1 MTKDWHFNI
10 NQNKIKVLFK
20 VGSAYLSVLLF
31 SWLHQMIIGISKF
44 HEREILI
51 PNITFL
57 GIWTC
62 WVTDNL
68 LTLSHVKVYQTRFSV
83 RRELKQKSEW
93 EEGGLRCDCMCQ
105 VLYVTHNGGGCGE
118 QTWHLYFRLQHQAQ
132 CSYEGTHPMLLYHA
146 DPLLIPLYDPAYPF
160 SAVCYL
166 ATSEVMT
173 ISELCQ
179 PQVCVVQSS
188 VETAAAG
195 GWGCLARTAALRCL
209 DKRKAGESQQL
220 IRNLFK

>member
-10 NQNKIKVLFK
+10 NQHKIKVLFK

-68 LTLSHVKVYQTRFSV
+68 LTLSHVKVYRTRFSV

-105 VLYVTHNGGGCGE
+105 VLYVTMGE
-118 QTWHLYFRLQHQAQ
+118 GVVGKLDTCTLGWNIKRSVHSREH
-132 CSYEGTHPMLLYHA
+132 
-146 DPLLIPLYDPAYPF
+146 IPCCFITMIP
-160 SAVCYL
+160 C
-166 ATSEVMT
+166 
-173 ISELCQ
+173 
-179 PQVCVVQSS
+179 
-188 VETAAAG
+188 
-195 GWGCLARTAALRCL
+195 
-209 DKRKAGESQQL
+209 
-220 IRNLFK
+220 

>member
-68 LTLSHVKVYQTRFSV
+68 LTLSHVKVYRTRFSV

-105 VLYVTHNGGGCGE
+105 VLYVTQTHNGGGCGG
-118 QTWHLYFRLQHQAQ
+118 QTWHLYFRLKHQAQ
-132 CSYEGTHPMLLYHA
+132 CSFEGTHPMLLYH
-146 DPLLIPLYDPAYPF
+146 DYPLLIPLYPSLSLFCCMLPCYIWSNDNIWIM
-160 SAVCYL
+160 SAPGLCGAELSGASSCRRL
-166 ATSEVMT
+166 ALPGPHSCTPLPGQEESWRK
-173 ISELCQ
+173 
-179 PQVCVVQSS
+179 P
-188 VETAAAG
+188 TA
-195 GWGCLARTAALRCL
+195 
-209 DKRKAGESQQL
+209 DKKL
-220 IRNLFK
+220 I